1 MMMMILK
8 VFYITLYYHY
18 YNRQK
23 ESEEKK
29 ENSKKKKG
37 RKRRGYIA
45 LFRNGSTNKMQVIS
59 LKIKHH
65 PSLSLLIKR
74 KLAKRTNVLNCLTYS
89 KFLERVFGVTNRQKW
104 KTILCSGWPFP
115 SF

>member
-1 MMMMILK
+1 MK
-8 VFYITLYYHY
+8 RRKRAV
-18 YNRQK
+18 
-23 ESEEKK
+23 
-29 ENSKKKKG
+29 KKKKG

-89 KFLERVFGVTNRQKW
+89 KFLEESLIDRNGKRFYVQDGLFQAFNANPKKFLLFESAGVLW
-104 KTILCSGWPFP
+104 
-115 SF
+115 

>member
-1 MMMMILK
+1 MMMILK

-18 YNRQK
+18 YNQQK

-29 ENSKKKKG
+29 ENSKKKKKG

-89 KFLERVFGVTNRQKW
+89 KFLERVFGVTN
-104 KTILCSGWPFP
+104 
-115 SF
+115 